1 MKKAIAFSTVFF
13 CILFLLMGEGM
24 AAMPKVHLIQSVD
37 AISMAPVYIARANKF
52 FEAEGI
58 DVEVIMA
65 KSGDIAIQSQLA
77 GDVEFGAQTMSH
89 VMKVYDAGKLI
100 LSVGNIM
107 NRMTM
112 GTVINKE
119 SLASKGVKPED
130 LGKMKLEDKIKLLK
144 GMKLGITG
152 PGAMTDLV
160 YRYYLKRVGINAE
173 KEVEIVP
180 VGGMGNMLAAL
191 QKRSIDSFMLSP
203 PTPYEAVQRGFAVVL
218 IDPATGE
225 IPEFSNFVFETLTVL
240 PNYADKNPD
249 VVKKVSSAIAKANN
263 YVIGHS
269 DETVK
274 ILQTFWPAINPEV
287 IKHSTDVVKATL
299 TKNALMDKA
308 GIESH
313 AKFLFESGFIK
324 KMPPLDEGTF
334 WTNKYLPK

>member
-1 MKKAIAFSTVFF
+1 MKKAIAFSTFFF
-13 CILFLLMGEGM
+13 CALFLLTGEGR
-24 AAMPKVHLIQSVD
+24 AAMPKVKLIQSVD
-37 AISMAPVYIARANKF
+37 AISMAPVYIAQANKLF
-52 FEAEGI
+52 QAEGVE
-58 DVEVIMA
+58 VEVIMA
-65 KSGDIAIQSQLA
+65 KSGDIAIQSQVA

-89 VMKVYDAGKLI
+89 VMKAYDAGKLI

-173 KEVEIVP
+173 KDVEIVP
-180 VGGMGNMLAAL
+180 VGGMGNMLAAT
-191 QKRSIDSFMLSP
+191 QRRAIDSFMLSP
-203 PTPYEAVQRGFAVVL
+203 PTPYEAVHRGFAVVL

-225 IPEFSNFVFETLTVL
+225 VPEFSNFVFETLTVL
-240 PNYADKNPD
+240 PDYADKNPD
-249 VVKKVSSAIAKANN
+249 VVKKVATAIAKANN
-263 YVIGHS
+263 FVMSNPDG
-269 DETVK
+269 TVK
-274 ILQTFWPAINPEV
+274 ILQTFWPTINAEV
-287 IKHSTDVVKATL
+287 IKYSTNVVKETL
-299 TKNALMDKA
+299 TKNALMDKP

-334 WTNKYLPK
+334 WTNKYLPR